1 MIDLLA
7 TWASVATPSPSP
19 APVDKSKVE
28 AGVIGLIFLVG
39 LGGAVVALV
48 FSMRRH
54 LGRIDVTRHARDRAA
69 KRATPPEQ
77 MN

>member
-1 MIDLLA
+1 MIEVLA
-7 TWASVATPSPSP
+7 TWASVATPSP

-28 AGVIGLIFLVG
+28 AGLIGLIFLVG

-54 LGRIDVTRHARDRAA
+54 LGRVDVTRHARDNAP
-69 KRATPPEQ
+69 KPVDPPDQ
-77 MN
+77 GT